1 MIGSSAFARMR
12 RNDLRIIFPTPFRRL
27 VYKPTFYKLHT
38 YRPTTVKPIGLL
50 YWLVIGES
58 GMIRLKVKEVAAE
71 KGVSQRQLAL
81 RSGVDIKN
89 IQKIFRYPTSIVT
102 TETLD
107 KLAKVLGVDAA
118 ELIESILDEMPKED
132 DSQVNQT

>member
-1 MIGSSAFARMR
+1 
-12 RNDLRIIFPTPFRRL
+12 
-27 VYKPTFYKLHT
+27 
-38 YRPTTVKPIGLL
+38 
-50 YWLVIGES
+50 
-58 GMIRLKVKEVAAE
+58 MIRLKVKEVAAA
-71 KGVSQRQLAL
+71 KGISQRQLAL

-118 ELIESILDEMPKED
+118 ELIESIPDKLPLEFDLHLKPDK
-132 DSQVNQT
+132 

>member
-1 MIGSSAFARMR
+1 
-12 RNDLRIIFPTPFRRL
+12 
-27 VYKPTFYKLHT
+27 
-38 YRPTTVKPIGLL
+38 
-50 YWLVIGES
+50 
-58 GMIRLKVKEVAAE
+58 MIRLKVKEVAAA

-118 ELIESILDEMPKED
+118 ELIESIPDETAKAED
-132 DSQVNQT
+132 YQVDETREP